1 MYSTGSQNHMVT
13 SKLSSDTI
21 VSFKPDSELKRYIQL
36 KTRITKTFF
45 TLGEIIATL
54 RTIIEEEKQYDERN
68 PALIICSEELKLV
81 LKCKAL
87 HYKELKNA
95 IISHLA
101 FTHEYLGKVWD
112 PKTHSPNSK
121 CFATHIL
128 TNKKAQ
134 FKLKNPFLGLIQNI
148 TRINRNR
155 TVFTYEEICALVC
168 KYIRDRR
175 DRFFH
180 DQNIRICWVQD
191 DLLGTCFNVS
201 AFHFIQLKAL
211 IWSQLTTCY
220 LQTRKSPRHSNQEK
234 LSKNL
239 Y

>member
-1 MYSTGSQNHMVT
+1 MA

-45 TLGEIIATL
+45 TLREIIATL

-68 PALIICSEELKLV
+68 PALIIC

-101 FTHEYLGKVWD
+101 FTREYLGKVWD
-112 PKTHSPNSK
+112 PKSHSPKSK
-121 CFATHIL
+121 CVTTHIW
-128 TNKKAQ
+128 TPKKAQ
-134 FKLKNPFLGLIQNI
+134 FKLKNPFLKLIQNM
-148 TRINRNR
+148 TRINQNR

-175 DRFFH
+175 DQFFH
-180 DQNIRICWVQD
+180 GQNIKICWVQD
-191 DLLGTCFNVS
+191 DLLGICFNVS
-201 AFHFIQLKAL
+201 AFHFVQLKAL

-220 LQTRKSPRHSNQEK
+220 VQTRKSPRQVNK
-234 LSKNL
+234 TK
-239 Y
+239 

>member
-1 MYSTGSQNHMVT
+1 MCSTGSQNHLVT
-13 SKLSSDTI
+13 SKLSPDTI
-21 VSFKPDSELKRYIQL
+21 VSFKPDSELKRYVQL

-54 RTIIEEEKQYDERN
+54 RIIIEGEKQYDERN
-68 PALIICSEELKLV
+68 PALIICSEELKLA

-87 HYKELKNA
+87 HYKDLKNA

-101 FTHEYLGKVWD
+101 FTHEYLGKVGD
-112 PKTHSPNSK
+112 PKTYSPKSK
-121 CFATHIL
+121 NFATHIC

-134 FKLKNPFLGLIQNI
+134 FKLKNPFLGLIQNT

-175 DRFFH
+175 DQFFH
-180 DQNIRICWVQD
+180 EQNIKICWVQD

-201 AFHFIQLKAL
+201 AFHFVQLGAL

-220 LQTRKSPRHSNQEK
+220 VQTRKSPRLGNKTE
-234 LSKNL
+234 
-239 Y
+239 

>member
-1 MYSTGSQNHMVT
+1 MCSTENQNHLAT
-13 SKLSSDTI
+13 SKLLSDTI
-21 VSFKPDSELKRYIQL
+21 VSFKPDSELKRYVQL
-36 KTRITKTFF
+36 KTGIIKTFF
-45 TLGEIIATL
+45 TLGEITATL
-54 RTIIEEEKQYDERN
+54 RTIIEKEKQYDERN
-68 PALIICSEELKLV
+68 PAVIICSEELKLA

-101 FTHEYLGKVWD
+101 FTREYLGKVWD

-121 CFATHIL
+121 CFATHIW

-180 DQNIRICWVQD
+180 EQNIKICWVQD
-191 DLLGTCFNVS
+191 DLLGICFNVS
-201 AFHFIQLKAL
+201 AFHFVQLKAL

-220 LQTRKSPRHSNQEK
+220 VQTRKSPRQVN
-234 LSKNL
+234 KNE
-239 Y
+239 